1 MSTPH
6 TPKTDA
12 DRIFDEIRRDDR
24 IATAIAVVFVA
35 VMVVIMALLCV
46 AEATK

>member
-1 MSTPH
+1 MSTQR
-6 TPKTDA
+6 TTKTDA

-24 IATAIAVVFVA
+24 IATWIAVTFVV
-35 VMVVIMALLCV
+35 VMVVIMALLCF